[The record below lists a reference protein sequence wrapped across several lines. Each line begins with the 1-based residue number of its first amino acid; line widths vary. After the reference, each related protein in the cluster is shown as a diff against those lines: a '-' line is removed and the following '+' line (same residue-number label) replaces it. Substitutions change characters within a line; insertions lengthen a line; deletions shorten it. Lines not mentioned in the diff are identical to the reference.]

1 MTRPGIQA
9 EDPVFTFTLDDF
21 LNNKEFVENEIV
33 LTVQGRG
40 ANRTTYTHVE
50 EIVRKTAKLSKEE
63 KVEEQFSCYRL
74 EIPTRW
80 YIRCKKED
88 LVEKLN
94 NQSTKGKVTAEGSEL
109 TFRFQKK
116 SEEVTR
122 VRLLWVPPNLQLG
135 AIKRLAETVF
145 GPEVTVTRPEER
157 RDLSRI
163 DISMSIRDEGD
174 IPYYIPYKKIN
185 EYGKQEEAL
194 IMVSLKGRRQRCYHC
209 HSTEHWPNQCS
220 NKMSQRTE
228 RTLGRRVEPAP
239 GNMVTG
245 ISYARM
251 AGTKRTAHQTA
262 PPRATKTP
270 PAAAATKPATEKA
283 SPPSKAGS
291 PDKPPP
297 PPKPA
302 RDSPTS
308 PPPAKGE
315 KEKKEEPVEI
325 PAERKD
331 KAQSPKKISS
341 RSRSRTRDRTTKDSP
356 TK

>member
-9 EDPVFTFTLDDF
+9 EEPVFTFTLDDF

-94 NQSTKGKVTAEGSEL
+94 NQSTKGKVTAEGSKL

-163 DISMSIRDEGD
+163 DHGVSQGTTAEVLPLPFNRTLAKSVFQQDEPEDGED
-174 IPYYIPYKKIN
+174 SGEESGASPR
-185 EYGKQEEAL
+185 EYGDWHLVCQDGWYKEN
-194 IMVSLKGRRQRCYHC
+194 SPSDSTTTSNKNSPRRDNSKSSPRR
-209 HSTEHWPNQCS
+209 CS
-220 NKMSQRTE
+220 NKT
-228 RTLGRRVEPAP
+228 
-239 GNMVTG
+239 GNREG
-245 ISYARM
+245 L
-251 AGTKRTAHQTA
+251 
-262 PPRATKTP
+262 
-270 PAAAATKPATEKA
+270 
-283 SPPSKAGS
+283 PS
-291 PDKPPP
+291 
-297 PPKPA
+297 
-302 RDSPTS
+302 
-308 PPPAKGE
+308 
-315 KEKKEEPVEI
+315 
-325 PAERKD
+325 
-331 KAQSPKKISS
+331 
-341 RSRSRTRDRTTKDSP
+341 
-356 TK
+356 